1 MLQKHAQHLFW
12 RAGFGETLSVVKEAE
27 KHSAK
32 QVFKKMLKESENFVP
47 IAVVEPPDVAGDF
60 RKLREMRME
69 KKENGAGGFDRD
81 KLKELQKERREEQ
94 AKLNI
99 AWLDLMSIDKG
110 VLREKMAFFWHG
122 HLVARSINA
131 SFSQSYV
138 NTLRKYA
145 LGNFG
150 DLLLAVSKEP
160 SMLQFLNNK
169 QNKKRSPNENFAR
182 ELMELFTLGRGN
194 YTEKDIKEVAKA
206 FTGWDFDIKGNFI
219 FRERQHDEEEKTV
232 FGKKGFFK
240 GEDIIQMILENKQ
253 TAVFITTKIYQN
265 FVNENT
271 SNPWHQGKIKDLAAK
286 FYKTNYDIADLLEN
300 IYTSDW
306 FYDKQNIGTHV
317 KSPVELLVGLKRTL
331 GLSFEEEQTNLFI
344 QRVLGQVLL
353 YPPNVA
359 GWPGG
364 KNWIDSSSLLFR
376 MQIPALI
383 FTDKQPEINAKSDG
397 DINTDYQTRKRSF
410 RANINWEIYAKDF
423 PDKEPKLMAEINDF
437 VLQVS
442 STKAVVQG
450 IQDKIKTDSK
460 PENVKKASIALMML
474 PEYQLC

>member
-12 RAGFGETLSVVKEAE
+12 RAGFGESLSVVKEAE

-32 QVFKKMLKESENFVP
+32 QVFRKMLKESETFAP
-47 IAVVEPPDVAGDF
+47 IEVVSPPDIAGDL
-60 RKLREMRME
+60 KQLREMRME
-69 KKENGAGGFDRD
+69 KKETGGVGFDRD
-81 KLKELQKERREEQ
+81 KLKDLQKERREEQ
-94 AKLNI
+94 AKLNTTWI
-99 AWLDLMSIDKG
+99 DIMSVEKG

-145 LGNFG
+145 LGSFG

-194 YTEKDIKEVAKA
+194 YTEKDIKEVARA
-206 FTGWDFDIKGNFI
+206 FTGWDFDIKGSFI
-219 FRERQHDEEEKTV
+219 FRERQHDEEEKIV
-232 FGKKGFFK
+232 FGKKGYFK

-265 FVNENT
+265 FVNENAST
-271 SNPWHQGKIKDLAAK
+271 PWHQEKIKDLAAK
-286 FYKTNYDIADLLEN
+286 FYKTNYDITDLLEN

-383 FTDKQPEINAKSDG
+383 FTDKKPEINAKSDG

-410 RANINWEIYAKDF
+410 RANINWETYAKDF
-423 PDKEPKLMAEINDF
+423 SDKEPKLMAETSDF
-437 VLQVS
+437 LLQVS
-442 STKAVVQG
+442 PAEGVIQG
-450 IQDKIKTDSK
+450 IQDKIKTDLK
-460 PENVKKASIALMML
+460 PEIIKKATMALMML

>member
-12 RAGFGETLSVVKEAE
+12 RAGFGESRSVIKEAE
-27 KHSAK
+27 RYSAK
-32 QVFKKMLKESENFVP
+32 QVFRKMLKESEAFVP
-47 IAVVEPPDVAGDF
+47 IEVVEPPDIAGEL

-69 KKENGAGGFDRD
+69 KKENGSEGFDRD
-81 KLKELQKERREEQ
+81 KLKELQKERKEEQ
-94 AKLNI
+94 ARLNTT
-99 AWLDLMSIDKG
+99 WLDVMSAEKG

-122 HLVARSINA
+122 HLVARSNNA
-131 SFSQSYV
+131 AFSQSYV

-145 LGNFG
+145 LGKFG

-194 YTEKDIKEVAKA
+194 YTEKDIKEVARA

-219 FRERQHDEEEKTV
+219 FRERQHDEKEKTV

-240 GEDIIQMILENKQ
+240 GEDIIQIILENKQ

-265 FVNENT
+265 FVSENV
-271 SNPWHQGKIKDLAAK
+271 SAPWHQDKIKDLAAR

-300 IYTSDW
+300 IYISDW
-306 FYDKQNIGTHV
+306 FYDNQNIGTHV

-331 GLSFEEEQTNLFI
+331 GLSFEEEQTSLFI

-383 FTDKQPEINAKSDG
+383 FTDKQPDINAKSDG

-410 RANINWEIYAKDF
+410 RANMDWEIYAKDF
-423 PDKEPKLMAEINDF
+423 SDKEPRLMTEMSDF
-437 VLQVS
+437 LLQVS
-442 STKAVVQG
+442 PTVEVMKG
-450 IQDKIKTDSK
+450 ILDKIKTDFK
-460 PENVKKASIALMML
+460 PEIIKKAAMAFMTL

>member
-1 MLQKHAQHLFW
+1 MLQKHVQHLFW
-12 RAGFGETLSVVKEAE
+12 RAGFGESLSVIKEAE
-27 KHSAK
+27 RHSAK
-32 QVFKKMLKESENFVP
+32 QVFRKMLKESETFVP
-47 IAVVEPPDVAGDF
+47 INVVEPPDVAGDL

-69 KKENGAGGFDRD
+69 KKENEGANRD

-94 AKLNI
+94 AKLNTT
-99 AWLDLMSIDKG
+99 WLDLMSGEKG
-110 VLREKMAFFWHG
+110 SLREKMAFFWHG

-194 YTEKDIKEVAKA
+194 YTEKDIKEVARA
-206 FTGWDFDIKGNFI
+206 FTGWDFDIQGNFI
-219 FRERQHDEEEKTV
+219 FRERQHDDEEKTV
-232 FGKKGFFK
+232 FGKKGYFK

-265 FVNENT
+265 FVNENV
-271 SNPWHQGKIKDLAAK
+271 SSSWHQEKIKELATR

-300 IYTSDW
+300 IYITDW
-306 FYDKQNIGTHV
+306 FYDKQNIGTHI
-317 KSPVELLVGLKRTL
+317 KSPVELLIGLQRTT
-331 GLSFEEEQTNLFI
+331 GLNFEEEQTSLFI

-359 GWPGG
+359 GWPGS

-376 MQIPALI
+376 MQIPSLI
-383 FTDKQPEINAKSDG
+383 FTDMQPEINAKSDG

-410 RANINWEIYAKDF
+410 RAKMDWESFAKDF
-423 PDKEPKLMAEINDF
+423 PDKEPKLMTEVSDF
-437 VLQVS
+437 LLQVS
-442 STKAVVQG
+442 PTESVVQG
-450 IQDKIKTDSK
+450 IQDKIKTNSK
-460 PENVKKASIALMML
+460 PEIVRKATMAFMML